1 MSLSA
6 KTQMPVSPRL
16 DRQAEGAGARVW
28 RG

>member
-6 KTQMPVSPRL
+6 ITQTTVSPRL
-16 DRQAEGAGARVW
+16 DRQVEGAGARAW